1 MTKTIDVS
9 GLNPEQIQQIH
20 AVIETFLAANQLTQN
35 SVTEDKRADFD
46 PTPLFFESEI
56 IQAFKRSVLYGNRT

>member
-9 GLNPEQIQQIH
+9 GLNPEQVQQIH
-20 AVIETFLAANQLTQN
+20 AIIETFRVANQLTQN
-35 SVTEDKRADFD
+35 SVTEDRRANFD

-56 IQAFKRSVLYGNRT
+56 LQPFRRSILYGNRT